1 MIKNDTIQ
9 AGLSTNEKLKL
20 NIQQIRFLSSTINK
34 LYFESM
40 LKKLNHIYKK

>member
-1 MIKNDTIQ
+1 MIKKETIQ
-9 AGLSTNEKLKL
+9 AGLSMNERLKL
-20 NIQQIRFLSSTINK
+20 NIQQIRFLSNTINK